1 MTAYSLGRRIVK
13 AHCQNCG
20 WTLES
25 ANAQGVG
32 AQHARRLGHVVCV
45 EVYATYYSGEK
56 AAPKRAQGRL
66 I

>member
-1 MTAYSLGRRIVK
+1 MSYTLGRRTVK
-13 AHCQNCG
+13 AFCQSCG

-32 AQHARRLGHVVCV
+32 SQHARRLGHVVCV
-45 EVYATYYSGEK
+45 EVYQTIYYGEK